1 MNKFLV
7 AALALPLA
15 TSALAQGTVAP
26 GDARPSG
33 TVVPSDARSSGAVV
47 QPGGAANSGPGSI
60 GVVAPGATGAETR
73 SNNPGVGG
81 NAEQNQKP
89 VGNTGGGGA
98 SGSAGGG

>member
-1 MNKFLV
+1 MKKLIF
-7 AALALPLA
+7 AAFALPLA
-15 TSALAQGTVAP
+15 TSALAQGTVVPAP
-26 GDARPSG
+26 SPLETRP
-33 TVVPSDARSSGAVV
+33 AGAVV

-81 NAEQNQKP
+81 NAEQNQKSI
-89 VGNTGGGGA
+89 GNTGGGGA

>member
-1 MNKFLV
+1 MNKFVLAV
-7 AALALPLA
+7 LALPLA

-26 GDARPSG
+26 SDTRPPPG
-33 TVVPSDARSSGAVV
+33 TVV

-60 GVVAPGATGAETR
+60 GVVAPGATGSETR